1 MAAKNL
7 KYTGMNLTRNAQ
19 DLYDKNYNTTES
31 QEKGGRDGNI

>member
-31 QEKGGRDGNI
+31 QEKGGGDGNI